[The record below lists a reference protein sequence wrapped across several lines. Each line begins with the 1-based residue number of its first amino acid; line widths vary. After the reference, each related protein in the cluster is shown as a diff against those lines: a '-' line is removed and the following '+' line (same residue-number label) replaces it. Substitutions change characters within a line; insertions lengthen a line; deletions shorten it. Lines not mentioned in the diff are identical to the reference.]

1 MVRKLIGVLVVLA
14 IVAAGV
20 GWFLTAPKTLAA
32 TDLPEHTPDVA
43 NGKYMFFAGG
53 CESCHAAQD
62 AKGDDIFKLG
72 GGLALKTP
80 FGTFHAPNI
89 SPDKQHGIGN
99 WSLIQ
104 FVNAMKEGVRP
115 DGAHLYPAFPYPS
128 YQRMKIE
135 DIIDLKAFLD
145 TLPPVASDA
154 PPHELSFPFNIRRGL
169 GLWKLLYVNG
179 KTFTPDPNASAEIN
193 RGAYLVT
200 GPAHC
205 GECHSPR
212 NFMGGIVAS
221 RALSGGPAPEGEG
234 YIPNITPD
242 KDTGIGSWGQSD
254 IEAALETGFKPNF
267 DSLGSSMAPVQRNM
281 APSDE
286 RRPERDRRLSEIG
299 QADQCAQAEAAEDGF
314 HGLLTAAFRRCSAA
328 KG

>member
-1 MVRKLIGVLVVLA
+1 
-14 IVAAGV
+14 
-20 GWFLTAPKTLAA
+20 
-32 TDLPEHTPDVA
+32 
-43 NGKYMFFAGG
+43 
-53 CESCHAAQD
+53 
-62 AKGDDIFKLG
+62 
-72 GGLALKTP
+72 
-80 FGTFHAPNI
+80 
-89 SPDKQHGIGN
+89 
-99 WSLIQ
+99 
-104 FVNAMKEGVRP
+104 
-115 DGAHLYPAFPYPS
+115 
-128 YQRMKIE
+128 
-135 DIIDLKAFLD
+135 
-145 TLPPVASDA
+145 
-154 PPHELSFPFNIRRGL
+154 LSFPFNIRRGL

-281 APSDE
+281 GHLTKDDLNAIAAYLKSVKPINAPKPKPPKTASM
-286 RRPERDRRLSEIG
+286 
-299 QADQCAQAEAAEDGF
+299 GF
-314 HGLLTAAFRRCSAA
+314 
-328 KG
+328 